1 MLHYLN
7 YCNSV
12 VIRLNTDSL
21 RPRFN
26 LKDILCATQ
35 SFLVISTIL
44 NITGIAMLSN
54 GEIEKSIREELDNKW
69 ELKDGKLVKLFQFSS
84 FMNAIYFVNEVA
96 KVAEKLQ
103 HHPIITINW
112 KTVRVSLKSFDVD
125 AITKR
130 DIALAKEINDI
141 QNEKLQ

>member
-1 MLHYLN
+1 
-7 YCNSV
+7 
-12 VIRLNTDSL
+12 
-21 RPRFN
+21 
-26 LKDILCATQ
+26 
-35 SFLVISTIL
+35 
-44 NITGIAMLSN
+44 MLSN

>member
-1 MLHYLN
+1 
-7 YCNSV
+7 
-12 VIRLNTDSL
+12 
-21 RPRFN
+21 
-26 LKDILCATQ
+26 
-35 SFLVISTIL
+35 
-44 NITGIAMLSN
+44 MLSN
-54 GEIEKSIREELDNKW
+54 SEIEKRIREELDNKW
-69 ELKDGKLVKLFQFSS
+69 ELKNGKLVKLFQFSS

-96 KVAEKLQ
+96 KVAEKLD

>member
-1 MLHYLN
+1 
-7 YCNSV
+7 
-12 VIRLNTDSL
+12 
-21 RPRFN
+21 
-26 LKDILCATQ
+26 
-35 SFLVISTIL
+35 
-44 NITGIAMLSN
+44 MLSN

-84 FMNAIYFVNEVA
+84 FMNAVYFVNEVA
-96 KVAEKLQ
+96 KVSEKLQ

>member
-1 MLHYLN
+1 MLHFMN

-44 NITGIAMLSN
+44 NITGVDMLSN
-54 GEIEKSIREELDNKW
+54 SEIEKSIREELDNKW
-69 ELKDGKLVKLFQFSS
+69 ELKDGKLVKSFQFSS
-84 FMNAIYFVNEVA
+84 FMSAIYFVNEVA
-96 KVAEKLQ
+96 KVAEKLD